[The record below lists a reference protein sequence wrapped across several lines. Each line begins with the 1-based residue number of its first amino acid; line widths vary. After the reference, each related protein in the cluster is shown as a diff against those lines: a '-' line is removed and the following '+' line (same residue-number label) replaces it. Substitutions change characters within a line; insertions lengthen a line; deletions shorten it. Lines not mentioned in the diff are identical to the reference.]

1 MLKKITILITTICM
15 TFLLNELTI
24 YGESTDTIITNDI
37 TTRASYISRQNVKS
51 PFYYDGETY
60 NIDVTYKVYIDSST
74 GKIIDVDLDKWS
86 SNLPNGKWTVCELIS
101 VYYISNYQ
109 VGVTVDVNIM
119 SWLGVEK
126 VSRIQVSLNSTGP
139 IC

>member
-37 TTRASYISRQNVKS
+37 TTRASYISRQNV
-51 PFYYDGETY
+51 
-60 NIDVTYKVYIDSST
+60 DVTYKVYIDSST

-139 IC
+139 I

>member
-1 MLKKITILITTICM
+1 MWT
-15 TFLLNELTI
+15 LTNGHRI
-24 YGESTDTIITNDI
+24 Y
-37 TTRASYISRQNVKS
+37 Q
-51 PFYYDGETY
+51 
-60 NIDVTYKVYIDSST
+60 
-74 GKIIDVDLDKWS
+74 
-86 SNLPNGKWTVCELIS
+86 TVCELIS

-139 IC
+139 I